1 MSVAIRWMA
10 QCKEQ
15 AHTLLAGLMADV
27 PDLIAAGELE
37 VKDIGEIGRANF
49 AIMHRGRVLRD
60 GFITSTVAWLHVRK
74 NLILPSR
81 LISEH
86 EAIGDQFTIA
96 GSAGPKSWS
105 VH

>member
-1 MSVAIRWMA
+1 
-10 QCKEQ
+10 
-15 AHTLLAGLMADV
+15 MADV

-60 GFITSTVAWLHVRK
+60 GFITSVVAWLHVGK
-74 NLILPSR
+74 NLMLPSR
-81 LISEH
+81 LLSEH
-86 EAIGDQFTIA
+86 DAIGDQFTIH
-96 GSAGPKSWS
+96 GNAGPKSWS